1 VSERKGAV
9 SEAAVWSCL
18 KSIYDPCCADR
29 GISVV
34 DMGVA
39 DRVVIDEAGKVTVE
53 LVLTTGWCPFV
64 NSMQMEIPK
73 KLRETLGDI
82 DVEVKSKWDPVWTL
96 DRMSPEAREKMAMP
110 LEKLLPIREARIRKE
125 AEAQRRSEAIV

>member
-1 VSERKGAV
+1 VNKGNEAV

-18 KSIYDPCCADR
+18 RTVYDPCCADR

-39 DRVVIDEAGKVTVE
+39 DKVLINEAGKVTVE

-64 NSMQMEIPK
+64 NSLEIEIPQR
-73 KLRETLGDI
+73 LREAFGDI
-82 DVEVKSKWDPVWTL
+82 DVQVKSKWDPVWTL
-96 DRMSPEAREKMAMP
+96 DRMSPEARQKMAMP

-125 AEAQRRSEAIV
+125 VEAQRRREPIA

>member
-1 VSERKGAV
+1 MSKRNGAV
-9 SEAAVWSCL
+9 TEAAVWSCL
-18 KSIYDPCCADR
+18 RTVYDPCCADR

-39 DRVVIDEAGKVTVE
+39 DKILIDEAGKVTVE

-64 NSMQMEIPK
+64 NSLEIVIPQR
-73 KLRETLGDI
+73 LREAFGDI
-82 DVEVKSKWDPVWTL
+82 DVQVKSKWDPVWTL

>member
-1 VSERKGAV
+1 MSKRNGAV
-9 SEAAVWSCL
+9 TEAAVWSCL
-18 KSIYDPCCADR
+18 RTVYDPCCADR
-29 GISVV
+29 GISVD

-39 DRVVIDEAGKVTVE
+39 DKILIDEAGKVTVE

-73 KLRETLGDI
+73 SLCEAFGDI

>member
-1 VSERKGAV
+1 VSKTSAAI

-18 KSIYDPCCADR
+18 KTVYDPCCADR

-39 DRVVIDEAGKVTVE
+39 DRVLIDAAGKVTVE

-64 NSMQMEIPK
+64 NSMEVEIPQR
-73 KLRETLGDI
+73 LREVFGDI

-96 DRMSPEAREKMAMP
+96 DRMSPEARQKMAMP
-110 LEKLLPIREARIRKE
+110 LEKLLPIREARVRRE
-125 AEAQRRSEAIV
+125 AEAQRRREAIA

>member
-1 VSERKGAV
+1 MNKGNEAV

-18 KSIYDPCCADR
+18 RTVYDPCCADR
-29 GISVV
+29 GINVV

-39 DRVVIDEAGKVTVE
+39 DKVLINEAGKVTVE

-64 NSMQMEIPK
+64 NSLEMEIPR
-73 KLRETLGDI
+73 KLRETFGDI
-82 DVEVKSKWDPVWTL
+82 DVQVKSKWDPVWTL
-96 DRMSPEAREKMAMP
+96 DRMSPEARQKMSMP

-125 AEAQRRSEAIV
+125 VEAQLRRETTA

>member
-1 VSERKGAV
+1 MNKGNEAV

-18 KSIYDPCCADR
+18 RTVYDPCCADR

-39 DRVVIDEAGKVTVE
+39 DKVLIDETGKVTVE

-64 NSMQMEIPK
+64 NSMAMEIPK
-73 KLRETLGDI
+73 NDTLGDI

-96 DRMSPEAREKMAMP
+96 DRMSPEVRQKMAMP
-110 LEKLLPIREARIRKE
+110 TAFRAACRPPLSGRPPPAASKGCCFLG
-125 AEAQRRSEAIV
+125 V

>member
-1 VSERKGAV
+1 MSKGNGAV

-18 KSIYDPCCADR
+18 RTVYDPCCADR

-39 DRVVIDEAGKVTVE
+39 DKVLINEAGKVTVE

-64 NSMQMEIPK
+64 NSLEMEIPQ
-73 KLRETLGDI
+73 KLREAFGDI
-82 DVEVKSKWDPVWTL
+82 DVQVKSKWDPIWTL
-96 DRMSPEAREKMAMP
+96 DRMSPEARQKMSMP

-125 AEAQRRSEAIV
+125 VEAQRHRQTIA

>member
-1 VSERKGAV
+1 MSNRNGAV

-18 KSIYDPCCADR
+18 RTVYDPCCADR

-39 DRVVIDEAGKVTVE
+39 DRVAIDKDGKVTVE

-73 KLRETLGDI
+73 KLRETLGDM
-82 DVEVKSKWDPVWTL
+82 DVEVKSKWDPVWTP
-96 DRMSPEAREKMAMP
+96 DRMSPEARQKMTMP

-125 AEAQRRSEAIV
+125 VEAQRRRGTIA

>member
-1 VSERKGAV
+1 MTH
-9 SEAAVWSCL
+9 AA
-18 KSIYDPCCADR
+18 ADR
-29 GISVV
+29 DISVV

-39 DRVVIDEAGKVTVE
+39 DKVLINEAGKVTVE

-73 KLRETLGDI
+73 RLCEAFGDI
-82 DVEVKSKWDPVWTL
+82 DVEVKSKWDPVWTP
-96 DRMSPEAREKMAMP
+96 DRMSPEARQKMTMP

-125 AEAQRRSEAIV
+125 VEVQRRRGTIA

>member
-1 VSERKGAV
+1 MNKGNEAV

-18 KSIYDPCCADR
+18 RTVYDPCCADR

-39 DRVVIDEAGKVTVE
+39 DKVLINEAGKVTVE

-64 NSMQMEIPK
+64 NSMGMEIPK
-73 KLRETLGDI
+73 RLREAFGDI

-96 DRMSPEAREKMAMP
+96 DRMSPEARQKMAMP

-125 AEAQRRSEAIV
+125 VEAQRRRGTIA